1 MKDFEERAEYATEL
15 VKSQRADYIIAKA
28 LYLAYQWLD
37 SEEDDR
43 KRQPSDLYDMM
54 TILSMGYPNFYNTFL
69 ECEKREIQV

>member
-15 VKSQRADYIIAKA
+15 VSSQRGDYIIAKA